1 MTLRIDNVSKNYGDT
16 TVLEP
21 LSWTAEKGEILAV
34 VGPSGSGKSTLLNL
48 INLSIQPSTG
58 TIYLDGEDLT
68 ALSRRRLR
76 DARRKIGTAFQSAAL
91 FQRRT
96 VSANVALPLEYLGV
110 EKTQMAEQAT
120 SLIERVGL
128 ADRADYYPGQLSGGQ
143 KQRVGIAR
151 ALALNPH
158 VLLADEITSGLDPAT
173 TTSILDLIKDLR
185 DELELTVVLVTH
197 EMDVVRAVA
206 DKVLYLEDG
215 KVMEYDTATALL
227 RNPLSHVG
235 SQLLNWGQGAEG
247 FSSQIDSTG
256 LLDVLYVSDR
266 VPRTW
271 VGDLTVRFATDVEL
285 IEALVEPIRDQQFG
299 RARIRIGDLEKIPA
313 IKTHLA
319 SEGIAVIRDGAA

>member
-1 MTLRIDNVSKNYGDT
+1 M
-16 TVLEP
+16 
-21 LSWTAEKGEILAV
+21 
-34 VGPSGSGKSTLLNL
+34 
-48 INLSIQPSTG
+48 
-58 TIYLDGEDLT
+58 
-68 ALSRRRLR
+68 
-76 DARRKIGTAFQSAAL
+76 
-91 FQRRT
+91 
-96 VSANVALPLEYLGV
+96 
-110 EKTQMAEQAT
+110 
-120 SLIERVGL
+120 
-128 ADRADYYPGQLSGGQ
+128 
-143 KQRVGIAR
+143 
-151 ALALNPH
+151 
-158 VLLADEITSGLDPAT
+158 
-173 TTSILDLIKDLR
+173 
-185 DELELTVVLVTH
+185 VLVTH